1 MTADEMEIIEFLKL
15 NPESFFARKEIARK
29 AKRREEYEENPHW
42 TAAPLSSLVTLGY
55 VVQNES
61 GHYKLCDDY
70 ESRRP

>member
-15 NPESFFARKEIARK
+15 NPECFFARKEIARK
-29 AKRREEYEENPHW
+29 AKRRDDYEANPHW
-42 TAAPLSSLVTLGY
+42 TAGPLSSLVALGW

-70 ESRRP
+70 DSKKP